1 MKISRKWLQA
11 YVDLSERSDDEI
23 SYALTMLGFEVESIE
38 STGLPQLECVVV
50 GEIQS
55 FEKHPDA
62 DKLSVCQ
69 VDVGD
74 GTSRNIVCGAKNFV
88 QNDRVLVALPGAVLP
103 GDFKIKEGKLRGV
116 VSQGMMCSERELG
129 LGDEHAGIA
138 ILKARPE
145 LGTPVNSVY
154 QDAGDTVLDLEITP
168 NRPDALSHVGIARE
182 LAAWY
187 RTGLVYADVTLP
199 VGDESSSS
207 LIDSL
212 VVEDPERCPHYLGY
226 SIRGV
231 KVGESPAWLKDALL
245 AVGLRPINN
254 IVDVTNFVLHELG
267 QPLHAFDANKIG
279 GKTIIV
285 RAAKEGEKIVTLD
298 DKERK
303 LEPYM
308 TVIADA
314 EKPLVIAGVMGSVD
328 AEVDESTVDVFLE
341 SAWFD
346 PAMTRR
352 TSRALILSTDSSYRF
367 ERRVDPLLQ
376 DKAAARCIQ
385 LILETAGGQLSMN
398 SVVAGEP
405 PATTTVVELKPAFV
419 RERFGFDVSNEVI
432 RDALSALE
440 CVVDGDV
447 AASDDVALFRVTIP
461 SWRGDL
467 HRPVDLVEEVI
478 RIYGCDQIPEGE
490 VRSRGLISEDH
501 PIPDYLRRASTS
513 LVGKGFNET
522 MHYSLRKADEF
533 ERWFPAEKAS
543 SLALQNPLASDASHL
558 RSSLLMGLLDCVK
571 LNQSRLNHPHRLF
584 ETGRVFREFNGKTI
598 ELVSVAFVMCR
609 STGQQWRE
617 GETVDY
623 YSVAAVISELGVLGG
638 LKAEPAGF
646 EAINENPLWQTG
658 QAALWGDLRRGY
670 EAQFGLLSP
679 ELTREWD
686 IDGLVVGGSFCFTP
700 KFLQKARK
708 RKNYSALSVF
718 PPASRDLALLVDA
731 SEPSGKV
738 RVALEKLAQSSTPKD
753 FEMERCGVFDVYL
766 GQGLPEGKKSIAF
779 SLSYRASDRT
789 LKDKEVNKAFEE
801 LQVSIAKKTS
811 YAVRA

>member
-1 MKISRKWLQA
+1 MKISRNWLQN

-23 SYALTMLGFEVESIE
+23 AYALTMLGFEVESTE
-38 STGLPQLECVVV
+38 STGLPQFEHVVV
-50 GEIQS
+50 GEILS

-62 DKLSVCQ
+62 DKLSVCL

-74 GTSRNIVCGAKNFV
+74 GANRNIVCGAKNFV

-116 VSQGMMCSERELG
+116 LSQGMMCSERELG
-129 LGDEHAGIA
+129 MGDDHAGIA
-138 ILKARPE
+138 VLKDRPD

-154 QDAGDTVLDLEITP
+154 QDDGDTVFDLEITP

-187 RTGLVYADVTLP
+187 RTDLVYPDLKLP
-199 VGDESSSS
+199 EGDASSSS
-207 LIDSL
+207 LVDSL
-212 VVEDPERCPHYLGY
+212 RIEEPERCPHYLGY

-231 KVGESPAWLKDALL
+231 KVAESPAWLKEALL
-245 AVGLRPINN
+245 AIGLRPINN

-267 QPLHAFDANKIG
+267 QPLHAFDAKKIG
-279 GKTIIV
+279 GKSIIV
-285 RAAKEGEKIVTLD
+285 RGAKEGEKIVTLD
-298 DKERK
+298 EKERA

-314 EKPLVIAGVMGSVD
+314 EKPLVIAGVMGSLD
-328 AEVDESTVDVFLE
+328 AEVDASTVDVFLE

-352 TSRALILSTDSSYRF
+352 TSRALTLSTDSSYRF

-376 DKAAARCIQ
+376 AKAAARCIQ
-385 LILETAGGQLSMN
+385 LILETAGGQLAAATD
-398 SVVAGEP
+398 VAGR
-405 PATTTVVELKPAFV
+405 PAEKETIVELKPAFV

-432 RDALSALE
+432 RDALVGLE
-440 CVVDGDV
+440 CGVEGDV
-447 AASDDVALFRVTIP
+447 AASDEAALFSVTIP

-467 HRPVDLVEEVI
+467 YRPVDLVEEVI

-490 VRSRGLISEDH
+490 VRSRGLIAEDH

-513 LVGKGFNET
+513 LVGKGFNEA
-522 MHYSLRKADEF
+522 MHYSLRKAEEL
-533 ERWFPAEKAS
+533 ERWFPEEKAS

-558 RSSLLMGLLDCVK
+558 RPSLVTGLLDCVK
-571 LNQSRLNHPHRLF
+571 LNQSRLNHPQRLF

-598 ELVSVAFVMCR
+598 ELVSVAFVICR
-609 STGQQWRE
+609 NTGQQWRE
-617 GETVDY
+617 GEAVDY
-623 YSVAAVISELGVLGG
+623 YSAAAVISELGVLAG
-638 LKAEPAGF
+638 LKAEPSNF
-646 EAINENPLWQTG
+646 EAIPETPIWQSG

-700 KFLQKARK
+700 KFLQKVRK
-708 RKNYSALSVF
+708 RKNYSTLSVF
-718 PPASRDLALLVDA
+718 PPASRDIALLVDA
-731 SEPSGKV
+731 SEASGKV
-738 RVALEKLAQSSTPKD
+738 RVALEKLAQGSTPKG
-753 FEMERCGVFDVYL
+753 FELERCSVFDVYL
-766 GQGLPEGKKSIAF
+766 GEGLPEGKKSIAF
-779 SLSYRASDRT
+779 SLSYRAPDRT
-789 LKDKEVNKAFEE
+789 LKDKEVNKAFDE
-801 LQVSIAKKTS
+801 LQALVAKKTS
-811 YAVRA
+811 YAVRG